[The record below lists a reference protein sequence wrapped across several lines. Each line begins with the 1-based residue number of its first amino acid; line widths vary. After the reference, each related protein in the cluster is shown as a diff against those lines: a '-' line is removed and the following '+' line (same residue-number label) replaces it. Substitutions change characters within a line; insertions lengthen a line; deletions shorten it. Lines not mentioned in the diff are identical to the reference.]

1 MNLPAASLA
10 CRFTTPAERSTMAR
24 VGDCSVDIGSNDIWS
39 VVFLCRYPVKSMM
52 GEEMNVSHITA
63 TGLLGD
69 RAYALPR

>member
-1 MNLPAASLA
+1 
-10 CRFTTPAERSTMAR
+10 MAR

-63 TGLLGD
+63 TGPLGD

>member
-1 MNLPAASLA
+1 
-10 CRFTTPAERSTMAR
+10 MAR

-52 GEEMNVSHITA
+52 GEEMNASHITA
-63 TGLLGD
+63 TRPLGD